1 MAKQD
6 TLALIKA
13 ALMSVEPD
21 RAAQFEDLRLET
33 TIDDLELDSIALMEM
48 IGYLEDQLDAT
59 FPDEEM
65 AQIDRLS
72 DLAVLI
78 NKAS

>member
-1 MAKQD
+1 MAEQD

-13 ALMSVEPD
+13 ALMSVEPN

-48 IGYLEDQLDAT
+48 IGYLEDQLDTT

-65 AQIDRLS
+65 AQIERLA

-78 NKAS
+78 GKAS